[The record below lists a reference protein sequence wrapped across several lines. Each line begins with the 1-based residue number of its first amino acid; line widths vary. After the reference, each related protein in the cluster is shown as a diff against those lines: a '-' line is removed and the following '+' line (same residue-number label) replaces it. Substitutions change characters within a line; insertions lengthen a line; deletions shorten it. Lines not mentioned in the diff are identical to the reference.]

1 MNEIKLLKKLI
12 TFDSQCT
19 KSNRTIAF
27 FIASLFPKK
36 ICRINKLKKGDL
48 DLYNVTLRFPGQNSS
63 HPLIFSGHTDTV
75 PLSSR
80 WTINPF
86 KGEIKNGKI
95 FGLGASDMK
104 AGLTSLISA
113 ALSIKEKL
121 PQDIYFLFDADEED
135 GCAGGYAFL
144 KTIKIKPDP
153 AQVIIAEPT
162 GGNLIIG
169 QKGAMDIQIS
179 FTGQSFHA
187 SKTSA
192 AKNEKLNAINKAAGA
207 INELHKLE
215 KQWEKN
221 PDPLFGPSTQA
232 VCKIEGGIAGNVI
245 PDSCKISINRRFL
258 PMENPKKILEQI
270 KKIINKFDPRA
281 KIETSFIGEA
291 NLLSKNSPLLRNA
304 RNISQKILRKNRVIV
319 APYWTQAGN
328 FKRWGDCLIWGPGEA
343 KMAHQANEYCPIRQ
357 VKKMTKCYQTLIKQT
372 NEGLKKSKKGSVPG
386 SRS

>member
-12 TFDSQCT
+12 SLDSQCT
-19 KSNRTIAF
+19 KSNQSIAF

-36 ICRINKLKKGDL
+36 ICRISKLKKGHL
-48 DLYNVTLRFPGQNSS
+48 DLYNVALLFPGKDSS
-63 HPLIFSGHTDTV
+63 HPLVFSGHTDTV
-75 PLSSR
+75 PLSNR

-86 KGEIKNGKI
+86 KGEIKNGTI

-113 ALSIKEKL
+113 ALSIKEKQ

-144 KTIKIKPDP
+144 KEINLKPES

-162 GGNLIIG
+162 GGDLIIG

-179 FTGQSFHA
+179 FTGQSFHS

-192 AKNEKLNAINKAAGA
+192 AKNEKLNAINKAARA
-207 INELHKLE
+207 INELHELE

-221 PDPLFGPSTQA
+221 PDPVFGSPTQA

-245 PDSCKISINRRFL
+245 PDSCRISISRRFL

-270 KKIINKFDPRA
+270 KKIINKFDLRA
-281 KIETSFIGEA
+281 KIEAGFIGEA
-291 NLLSKNSPLLRNA
+291 NLLTKNSPLLLKT
-304 RNISQKILRKNRVIV
+304 RNISQKILRKKRVIV

-343 KMAHQANEYCPIRQ
+343 KMAHQANEYCPLKQ
-357 VKKMTKCYQTLIKQT
+357 VTQMTKCYQELIKQT
-372 NEGLKKSKKGSVPG
+372 
-386 SRS
+386 R